1 MSCDLLSLAT
11 KGVAGLQPYHPGKP
25 ISDLKRELGL
35 TDIVK
40 LASNENPL
48 GPSRAVLD
56 AIAATTDLSRY
67 PDGNGFDLKAAL
79 AKKHQ
84 VNANQITLG
93 NGSNDVLEMTARAF
107 VSSQHQVIYS
117 QHSFAVYPIVTQ
129 AVGAEHVVV
138 PAVEWGHDLDAM
150 LAAITD
156 KTRLMFIANPNN
168 PTGTWVNSSR
178 LRAVL
183 EQVPEHVIV
192 LVDEAYFEY
201 GEPVDDYPDASQWL
215 GDFPNL
221 IVTRTFS
228 KAYGLA
234 ALRIGYALS
243 HPDVANLLNRVRQP
257 FNNNQLALVAA
268 ETALADGDYIK
279 KSIDVNT
286 TGMEYLVKSFDD
298 MGLEFIP
305 SLGNFICVDF
315 EQDADPIYQEL
326 LKAGVIVRPV
336 ANYGMPRHL
345 RISIGTE
352 SENKK
357 FVHELG
363 RILSA

>member
-11 KGVAGLQPYHPGKP
+11 EGVAGLQPYHPGKP
-25 ISDLKRELGL
+25 MSELKRELGL
-35 TDIVK
+35 SEIIK

-48 GPSRAVLD
+48 GPSQPVLD
-56 AIAATTDLSRY
+56 AIAATTNLSRY
-67 PDGNGFDLKAAL
+67 PDGNAFELKQAL
-79 AKKHQ
+79 ATIHG
-84 VNANQITLG
+84 VATSQITLG

-107 VSSQHQVIYS
+107 LTPAHEVIYS

-129 AVGAEHVVV
+129 AVGAKHVVI
-138 PAVEWGHDLDAM
+138 PATEWGHDLEAM
-150 LAAITD
+150 VQAITD
-156 KTRLMFIANPNN
+156 HTRLMFVANPNN
-168 PTGTWVNSSR
+168 PTGTWVNR
-178 LRAVL
+178 HDLRHML
-183 EQVPEHVIV
+183 ERVPEHVIV

-201 GEPVDDYPDASQWL
+201 GLSEVDYPDASQWL
-215 GDFPNL
+215 ADFPNL

-234 ALRIGYALS
+234 ALRCGYALS

-268 ETALADGDYIK
+268 ETALQDSDYLE
-279 KSIDVNT
+279 KSIAVNSS
-286 TGMEYLVKSFDD
+286 GMRYLLTAFDD

-305 SLGNFICVDF
+305 SLGNFICIDF
-315 EQDADPIYQEL
+315 EQEAEPVYQEL

-336 ANYGMPRHL
+336 ANYGMPNHL
-345 RISIGTE
+345 RVSIGLE
-352 SENKK
+352 QENKK
-357 FVHELG
+357 FIYELG